1 MPLSTWEID
10 LTLEVL
16 LYTRMNLRY
25 DTNETSF
32 YALQYIPANE
42 DQDRYRLSSGEKWPL
57 SNLLSRWMRK
67 RTSLSKPDLCGAGKR
82 RSESKVRQ
90 SERPLSRQGKESH
103 SEKEVLRKRS
113 RTNEFLSEQAFSSFA
128 RTKVPTKAKRS
139 DQIEEEK

>member
-82 RSESKVRQ
+82 RSESKVRGTKAKD
-90 SERPLSRQGKESH
+90 LFQGKE
-103 SEKEVLRKRS
+103 KRAIRRKR
-113 RTNEFLSEQAFSSFA
+113 F
-128 RTKVPTKAKRS
+128 
-139 DQIEEEK
+139 